1 MVRSTTN
8 IAKTNSWHKFGL
20 HWRLPRDVTTGTK
33 QSYLIL
39 ATVLGLKPRVQTK
52 LNYLWNTTKCQ
63 TAGYDIP
70 FIQSINNIYFIQM
83 PNGILSNVDL
93 FNHSWQ
99 REEISTTGC
108 GCWLIRLSTV
118 EILCGFVLCTWDKSF
133 LYRTTWRHNS
143 HKIYAE
149 IKIKLI

>member
-1 MVRSTTN
+1 M
-8 IAKTNSWHKFGL
+8 KFVKRCNHIL
-20 HWRLPRDVTTGTK
+20 EIKKKLPYPSHCVESYSAVNLGFK
-33 QSYLIL
+33 QSYLY
-39 ATVLGLKPRVQTK
+39 
-52 LNYLWNTTKCQ
+52 YLWNTTKCQ

-93 FNHSWQ
+93 FYHSQWK
-99 REEISTTGC
+99 EEVSTTGC
-108 GCWLIRLSTV
+108 GCWQIRLSTV

-133 LYRTTWRHNS
+133 LYQTTWRHNS

-149 IKIKLI
+149 IKIKFI